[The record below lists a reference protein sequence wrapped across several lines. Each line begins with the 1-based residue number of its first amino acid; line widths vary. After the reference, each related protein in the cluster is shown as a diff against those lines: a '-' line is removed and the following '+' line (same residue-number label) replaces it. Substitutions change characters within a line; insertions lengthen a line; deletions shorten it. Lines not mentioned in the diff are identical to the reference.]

1 MKPVD
6 VKDNT
11 YTDFNKQVND
21 RDPKFK
27 VGDNIRFSKFKNIFA
42 KGYWSEEVFV
52 INKIKDT
59 ALWTDVMNHLDG
71 EDITGTYYEK

>member
-1 MKPVD
+1 MKPFD
-6 VKDNT
+6 IKDNT

-27 VGDNIRFSKFKNIFA
+27 VGDNIRISKYKNIFT

-52 INKIKDT
+52 ISKIKDT
-59 ALWTDVMNHLDG
+59 ALWIYAINHLDG
-71 EDITGTYYEK
+71 KDITGTYYEK